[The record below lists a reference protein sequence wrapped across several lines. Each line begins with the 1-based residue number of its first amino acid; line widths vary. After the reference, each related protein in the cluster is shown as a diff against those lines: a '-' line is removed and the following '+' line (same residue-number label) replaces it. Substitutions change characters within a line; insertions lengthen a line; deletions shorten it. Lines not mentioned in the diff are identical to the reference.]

1 MNAWAGVDPFSPAQL
16 LGYLALV
23 LGILTYLQRD
33 DRTLKKFN
41 ACQSVAY
48 GLQFFLL
55 GNIPAC
61 TGMAV
66 STFRSVA
73 ALYTRSIYLALALVA
88 VNIGLGSRYAHDFVT
103 WLPVVGVCVGTMA
116 IFTLSGI
123 PMRLA
128 LLSCTVMWL
137 IINIM
142 SGSIGGTVLE
152 TLVFCSASHT
162 IFRLWRAKRLA
173 AA

>member
-1 MNAWAGVDPFSPAQL
+1 MNGLQGVDPFAPAQL

-41 ACQSVAY
+41 ACQSIAY

-55 GNIPAC
+55 GNLPAC
-61 TGMAV
+61 LGMAV

-73 ALYTRSIYLALALVA
+73 ALYTRSILLALALVA
-88 VNIGLGSRYAHDFVT
+88 INIGIGSQYAHGLLG
-103 WLPVVGVCVGTMA
+103 WLPIVGVCVGTLA

-123 PMRLA
+123 AMRLA

-137 IINIM
+137 VINVT
-142 SGSIGGTVLE
+142 SGSIGGTILE
-152 TLVFCSASHT
+152 SLVFCSASHT
-162 IFRLWRAKRLA
+162 IFRLWRAKRA
-173 AA
+173 AAA

>member
-1 MNAWAGVDPFSPAQL
+1 MSEIDIFAPAQL

-23 LGILTYLQRD
+23 LGIITYMQRN

-55 GNIPAC
+55 GNIPAAC
-61 TGMAV
+61 GMGI
-66 STFRSVA
+66 STFRSIA
-73 ALYTRSIYLALALVA
+73 ALYTRSIWLALALIAANVA
-88 VNIGLGSRYAHDFVT
+88 IGSQYAHGWLG
-103 WLPVVGVCVGTMA
+103 WLPIIGVGVGTIA

-123 PMRLA
+123 RMRLA

-137 IINIM
+137 IINIT
-142 SGSIGGTVLE
+142 SGSIGGTILE
-152 TLVFCSASHT
+152 SLVFCSASHT
-162 IFRLWRAKRLA
+162 IFRLWRAGRVTPAEA
-173 AA
+173 A